1 MITFNTAYRNDDK
14 DIFTTVHSWLGALYT
29 GQDNEIKGP
38 YFFRSLNTLQTNLD
52 YQFNNQAIFITALTH
67 KTFHFENKKW
77 VDEHNEKLE
86 FLGDAVL
93 GHIVARFL
101 YLNYPQLNEGELS
114 KLRVSLV
121 NEASFARL
129 GRAINLSENLF
140 IGKGEFKNNGHLKD
154 VIVADAFEA
163 LFGALS
169 LELDLEKIMKVFQTI
184 VVHYEKSSNL
194 PFIDIEAIETFDSKS
209 KLQEL
214 SMKKLGVVPQYI
226 SREINGEFE
235 VALMI
240 GDKNYKSLIGTS
252 KKKLEKELAKFVIDN
267 NLL

>member
-1 MITFNTAYRNDDK
+1 
-14 DIFTTVHSWLGALYT
+14 
-29 GQDNEIKGP
+29 
-38 YFFRSLNTLQTNLD
+38 
-52 YQFNNQAIFITALTH
+52 
-67 KTFHFENKKW
+67 
-77 VDEHNEKLE
+77 
-86 FLGDAVL
+86 
-93 GHIVARFL
+93 
-101 YLNYPQLNEGELS
+101 
-114 KLRVSLV
+114 
-121 NEASFARL
+121 
-129 GRAINLSENLF
+129 
-140 IGKGEFKNNGHLKD
+140 
-154 VIVADAFEA
+154 
-163 LFGALS
+163 
-169 LELDLEKIMKVFQTI
+169 MKVFQTI

-194 PFIDIEAIETFDSKS
+194 PFIDVEAIETFDSKS